1 MADKIQHTNTL
12 TKMIEKIKGDKVI
25 WTIAILLSVLS
36 LLVVYSS
43 TGSLAYRMQGGN
55 TEYYLFKQ
63 FIIVVLGFGL
73 MYVTHLINFTYFS
86 RLAQFLFFLSIP
98 LLLITMFFGP
108 EINSANRLLWIPGT
122 GLTFQPSDLAKL
134 ALLMYIARFLA
145 KNQDQIK
152 NFKSGF
158 LLIIVPIIIICALI
172 LPGNF
177 STAAI
182 IFVTSLILLFI
193 GRANFYHILSL
204 VGIGIISIGILYFI
218 GQNIT
223 EEQKENK
230 LLKRTTTWVSRIDQF
245 FNPDEDQVYQVEQS
259 KIAVATGGVIG
270 KMPGNS
276 IQRNF
281 LPHPYSDFVYAI
293 IIEEY
298 GIIGGFAVM
307 LLYLILMFRSMK
319 IARRCPMKF
328 GSFLVIGISFMMV
341 FQALINMGVAV
352 NILPVTGQ
360 TLPFISMGGTSFWF
374 TSIGIGMILSVSRN
388 LGTQQIETKNLQY
401 ATA

>member
-73 MYVTHLINFTYFS
+73 MYVAHLIHYKYFS

-172 LPGNF
+172 LPG
-177 STAAI
+177 
-182 IFVTSLILLFI
+182 
-193 GRANFYHILSL
+193 
-204 VGIGIISIGILYFI
+204 
-218 GQNIT
+218 
-223 EEQKENK
+223 
-230 LLKRTTTWVSRIDQF
+230 
-245 FNPDEDQVYQVEQS
+245 
-259 KIAVATGGVIG
+259 
-270 KMPGNS
+270 
-276 IQRNF
+276 
-281 LPHPYSDFVYAI
+281 
-293 IIEEY
+293 
-298 GIIGGFAVM
+298 
-307 LLYLILMFRSMK
+307 
-319 IARRCPMKF
+319 
-328 GSFLVIGISFMMV
+328 
-341 FQALINMGVAV
+341 
-352 NILPVTGQ
+352 
-360 TLPFISMGGTSFWF
+360 
-374 TSIGIGMILSVSRN
+374 
-388 LGTQQIETKNLQY
+388 
-401 ATA
+401 

>member
-1 MADKIQHTNTL
+1 
-12 TKMIEKIKGDKVI
+12 MIEKIKGDKVI

-73 MYVTHLINFTYFS
+73 MYVAHLIHYKYFS

>member
-1 MADKIQHTNTL
+1 
-12 TKMIEKIKGDKVI
+12 MIEKIKGDKVI
-25 WTIAILLSVLS
+25 WIIAILLSVLS
-36 LLVVYSS
+36 LLVIYSS

-63 FIIVVLGFGL
+63 FIIVVMGFGL
-73 MYVTHLINFTYFS
+73 MYVTHRIHFKYFS

-98 LLLITMFFGP
+98 LLLFTMFFGP
-108 EINSANRLLWIPGT
+108 EINEANRLLWIPGT

-158 LLIIVPIIIICALI
+158 LFIIVPIIIICALI

-177 STAAI
+177 STAAL
-182 IFVTSLILLFI
+182 IFVTSLTLLFI

-204 VGIGIISIGILYFI
+204 VAIGIISIGILYFI
-218 GQNIT
+218 EKSIT
-223 EEQKENK
+223 DESKENK
-230 LLKRTTTWVSRIDQF
+230 LLKRTTTWINRIDQF
-245 FNPDEDQVYQVEQS
+245 FNPDEDKVYQVEQS
-259 KIAVATGGVIG
+259 KIAIATGGVIG

-276 IQRNF
+276 TQRNF
-281 LPHPYSDFVYAI
+281 LPHSYSDFVYAI

-298 GIIGGFAVM
+298 GIIGGFAVI

-319 IARRCPMKF
+319 IARRCPMRF

-352 NILPVTGQ
+352 NLLPVTGQ

-374 TSIGIGMILSVSRN
+374 TCIGIGMILSVSRN
-388 LGTQQIETKNLQY
+388 LDAQQIETKNLQY
-401 ATA
+401 AAA

>member
-1 MADKIQHTNTL
+1 
-12 TKMIEKIKGDKVI
+12 MIEKIKGDKVI

-43 TGSLAYRMQGGN
+43 TGTLAYKMQGGN

-63 FIIVVLGFGL
+63 FIIVVMGFGL
-73 MYVTHLINFTYFS
+73 MYVTHLIHFKYFS

-158 LLIIVPIIIICALI
+158 LFIIVPIIIICALI

-193 GRANFYHILSL
+193 GRANFYHIISL
-204 VGIGIISIGILYFI
+204 VGIGIISVGILYFI
-218 GQNIT
+218 GKSIPDAS
-223 EEQKENK
+223 KENK
-230 LLKRTTTWVSRIDQF
+230 LLKRTTTWVNRIDNF
-245 FNPDEDQVYQVEQS
+245 FDPDEDQVYQVEQS
-259 KIAVATGGVIG
+259 KIAVATGGLIG

-276 IQRNF
+276 TQRNF

-298 GIIGGFAVM
+298 GIIGGFVVI
-307 LLYLILMFRSMK
+307 LLYLILLFRSMK

-388 LGTQQIETKNLQY
+388 LDTQQIETENLQY

>member
-1 MADKIQHTNTL
+1 
-12 TKMIEKIKGDKVI
+12 MIEKIKGDKVI